1 MDRSIQELSRITL
14 WRGRT
19 GEAKAIP
26 VKKMAAKVIV
36 FSTPSCIWCKKVKE
50 YLKSINQNFT
60 DIDVSKDIAARKDMI
75 RKSGQEAV
83 PQLWIN
89 NIPVVGFEREKIK
102 RLLNLN
108 NTKKGESDG

>member
-1 MDRSIQELSRITL
+1 
-14 WRGRT
+14 
-19 GEAKAIP
+19 
-26 VKKMAAKVIV
+26 
-36 FSTPSCIWCKKVKE
+36 
-50 YLKSINQNFT
+50 
-60 DIDVSKDIAARKDMI
+60 MI